1 MIRQPKVELQER
13 IKNRER
19 EREKIIKMKSM
30 MWLNA
35 YVLQTNIND
44 KYGKFFFFGT
54 LNHDHNRFGV
64 DHDFSSTTI
73 HKSHIIGNQDHQK
86 IILKK

>member
-19 EREKIIKMKSM
+19 EREKFIKMKSM

-35 YVLQTNIND
+35 NVLQTNIND
-44 KYGKFFFFGT
+44 KYGKFFF
-54 LNHDHNRFGV
+54 LVH
-64 DHDFSSTTI
+64 
-73 HKSHIIGNQDHQK
+73 
-86 IILKK
+86 

>member
-1 MIRQPKVELQER
+1 
-13 IKNRER
+13 
-19 EREKIIKMKSM
+19 M

-35 YVLQTNIND
+35 NVLQTNIND
-44 KYGKFFFFGT
+44 KYGKNFFFGT

-64 DHDFSSTTI
+64 DHDFSGTTI

-86 IILKK
+86 MENIFFERKREK